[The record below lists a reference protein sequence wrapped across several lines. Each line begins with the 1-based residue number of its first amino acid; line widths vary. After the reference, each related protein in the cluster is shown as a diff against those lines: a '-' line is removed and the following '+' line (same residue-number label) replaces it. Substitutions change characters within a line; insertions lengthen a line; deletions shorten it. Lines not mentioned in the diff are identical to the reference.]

1 MPDLRARSVAHPTQ
15 TGNNL
20 WVRLELAGF
29 LVMHDR
35 HARQEY
41 HDGSGHAGRPEVL
54 FPTFTFA
61 VFFAVVLP
69 LSWALRGRPV
79 AWKVLILAASAVFY
93 GYWDWRFLGLL
104 ATLIMVNEI
113 VAVAVHRSRDQVQRR
128 RLTAAAVVFDL
139 ALLGVFKYYGFFVAS
154 LEDSFGWEGP
164 ALDIVLPVGI
174 SFFTF
179 QAISYVVDVKRGEA
193 TPAPLLDFA
202 VYLSF
207 FPQLVAGPIV
217 RATEFL
223 PELRAGRRP
232 DEVEMGRA
240 VLLIGRGLF
249 KKVVVAD
256 FLGRAI
262 VDDAFGTPGEYG
274 ALDVLFGVYGYA
286 IQIYADFSGYT
297 DMAIGLAL
305 LLGFRFPQNFDRPY
319 AAVSVQDFWR
329 RWHMTLSRWL
339 RDYLYVPLGGNRAG
353 RSATY
358 RNLLVTMALG
368 GLWHGAAWTFVV
380 WGLYQGLGL
389 AAERALSEA
398 RGEPDVEFD
407 AADVRLR
414 EIARL
419 HSGAEVD
426 AWREDP
432 TSPVPFSPLAVRRLW
447 LGRLVTFHF
456 VCAGWVVFYAGTI
469 AGGGLDAAIDVFT
482 ALGQGW
488 GQTPE
493 LLNPLVLAVIL
504 TAIAAQYVPPLLARQ
519 LSAMFSTLRPSL
531 VAIGFA
537 VWIMIV
543 TALGPEGVSE
553 FIYFQF

>member
-1 MPDLRARSVAHPTQ
+1 M
-15 TGNNL
+15 
-20 WVRLELAGF
+20 
-29 LVMHDR
+29 
-35 HARQEY
+35 
-41 HDGSGHAGRPEVL
+41 L

-61 VFFAVVLP
+61 AFFAVVLP

-79 AWKVLILAASAVFY
+79 AWKTLILVASYVFY

-104 ATLIMVNEI
+104 AAMTLVNE
-113 VAVAVHRSRDQVQRR
+113 VAAVGIHRATTDTGRT
-128 RLTAAAVVFDL
+128 RLTALAVVFDVGVL
-139 ALLGVFKYYGFFVAS
+139 AVFKYYGFFVSS

-193 TPAPLLDFA
+193 SPAPLLDFA
-202 VYLSF
+202 VYLAF

-223 PELRAGRRP
+223 PELRAGRTP
-232 DEVEMGRA
+232 DQIEFGRA

-262 VDDAFGTPGEYG
+262 VNDAFGTPGEYG
-274 ALDVLFGVYGYA
+274 GLDVAMGVYGYA

-339 RDYLYVPLGGNRAG
+339 RDYLYVPLGGNRSG
-353 RSATY
+353 RFATY
-358 RNLLVTMALG
+358 RNLLITMGLG

-389 AAERALSEA
+389 AVERALGEA

-407 AADVRLR
+407 AADVRIR

-432 TSPVPFSPLAVRRLW
+432 TSPVPFTPLAVRRLW

-456 VCAGWVVFYAGTI
+456 VCVGWVVFYAGTVT
-469 AGGGLDAAIDVFT
+469 GGGLGTAIDVFA

-488 GQTPE
+488 TSAPE
-493 LLNPLVLAVIL
+493 LLNPLVALVIVGSLAV
-504 TAIAAQYVPPLLARQ
+504 QYVPPLLARQ
-519 LSAMFSTLRPSL
+519 LSAMFSTIRPPL
-531 VAIGFA
+531 VAAGFA
-537 VWIMIV
+537 MWIMIV
-543 TALGPEGVSE
+543 VALGPEGVSE

>member
-1 MPDLRARSVAHPTQ
+1 M
-15 TGNNL
+15 
-20 WVRLELAGF
+20 
-29 LVMHDR
+29 
-35 HARQEY
+35 
-41 HDGSGHAGRPEVL
+41 L

-69 LSWALRGRPV
+69 LSWLVRSRPT
-79 AWKVLILAASAVFY
+79 AWKVTVLTASYVFY

-104 ATLIMVNEI
+104 AAMTLVNEVAG
-113 VAVAVHRSRDQVQRR
+113 VAVYRAEGATRR
-128 RLTAAAVVFDL
+128 RLTAAAVAFDL
-139 ALLGVFKYYGFFVAS
+139 AVLALFKYYGFFVAS

-164 ALDIVLPVGI
+164 ALQIVLPVGV

-179 QAISYVVDVKRGEA
+179 QAMSYVIDVHRGDS

-223 PELRAGRRP
+223 PELRTRHVPGQ
-232 DEVEMGRA
+232 VEMSRA
-240 VLLIGRGLF
+240 VLLIGRGLL

-262 VDDAFGTPGEYG
+262 VQDAFGTPGEYG
-274 ALDVLFGVYGYA
+274 ALDVLMGVYGYA

-297 DMAIGLAL
+297 DMAIGIAL
-305 LLGFRFPQNFDRPY
+305 LMGFRFPENFDRPY

-339 RDYLYVPLGGNRAG
+339 RDYLYVPLGGNRRG
-353 RSATY
+353 RGATY
-358 RNLLVTMALG
+358 RNLLITMGLG
-368 GLWHGAAWTFVV
+368 GLWHGAAWTFVI
-380 WGLYQGLGL
+380 WGLYQGAGL
-389 AAERALSEA
+389 AVERWLGER
-398 RGEPDVEFD
+398 RGEPDIEFEPS
-407 AADVRLR
+407 DVRIR
-414 EIARL
+414 ELARL

-432 TSPVPFSPLAVRRLW
+432 TSPVPFSPLEVRRLW

-456 VCAGWVVFYAGTI
+456 VCAGWVVFYAGTVP
-469 AGGGLDAAIDVFT
+469 GGGLDQALDVFA

-488 GQTPE
+488 TQAPE
-493 LLNPLVLAVIL
+493 LLNPLVGLVIVG
-504 TAIAAQYVPPLLARQ
+504 AIAAQFVPPLLARQ
-519 LSAMFSTLRPSL
+519 MSAMASTLRPAY

-537 VWIMIV
+537 VWIALIV
-543 TALGPEGVSE
+543 ALGPEGVSE

>member
-1 MPDLRARSVAHPTQ
+1 M
-15 TGNNL
+15 
-20 WVRLELAGF
+20 
-29 LVMHDR
+29 
-35 HARQEY
+35 
-41 HDGSGHAGRPEVL
+41 L

-69 LSWALRGRPV
+69 ASWMLRRRPV
-79 AWKVLILAASAVFY
+79 AWKTLVLAASYVFY

-104 ATLIMVNEI
+104 AAMTLVNE
-113 VAVAVHRSRDQVQRR
+113 VAAVGVFRAVDPAAKR
-128 RLTAAAVVFDL
+128 RLVTAAVVFDIGVL
-139 ALLGVFKYYGFFVAS
+139 ALFKYYGFFVSS
-154 LEDSFGWEGP
+154 LEDAFGWEGP
-164 ALDIVLPVGI
+164 ALEIVLPVGI

-179 QAISYVVDVKRGEA
+179 QAISYVVDVHRGEV

-223 PELRAGRRP
+223 PELRAGRDP
-232 DEVEMGRA
+232 DRVEMGRA

-262 VDDAFGTPGEYG
+262 VNDAFGTPGEQS
-274 ALDVLFGVYGYA
+274 AIDVLFGIYGYA

-339 RDYLYVPLGGNRAG
+339 RDYLYVPLGGNRGG
-353 RSATY
+353 RVATY
-358 RNLLVTMALG
+358 RNLLITMGLG

-389 AAERALSEA
+389 AVERAIGEA

-407 AADVRLR
+407 AADVRVR

-447 LGRLVTFHF
+447 LGRIITFHV
-456 VCAGWVVFYAGTI
+456 VCVGWVVFYAGTVP
-469 AGGGLDAAIDVFT
+469 GGGLDTAFDVFA
-482 ALGQGW
+482 ALGRGW
-488 GQTPE
+488 TDAPS
-493 LLNPLVLAVIL
+493 LLNPLVIAVIVGSL
-504 TAIAAQYVPPLLARQ
+504 VAQYVPPLLARQ
-519 LSAMFSTLRPSL
+519 LSVMFSTIRPSV

-543 TALGPEGVSE
+543 VALGPEGVSE